1 VSEPTGAPAT
11 EPAADELPG
20 LDLTKLRVYLA
31 EQRPGMVSGPLH
43 GSVIAGGRSNLTYF
57 FGDGTREW
65 VLRRPPLGHVLATA
79 HDMSREFR
87 VMSGLQGTALPVP
100 PTVLL
105 CDDDSVLGA
114 PFYVMDKVEG
124 TVFRSPKQIG
134 KLSHEQAHQLS
145 YTLIDVL
152 ADLHAVGYNAVGLG
166 EFGRPDGYLE
176 RQVRRWRG
184 QLDKSRSR
192 DVPGF
197 DELHDKLAASVP
209 PSQKAVILHGDFR
222 LDNAIVDDDLRI
234 AAVLDWEMST
244 LGDPLADL
252 GLTLVYGETLSA
264 IAGITPA
271 NGFAT
276 NDELVARY
284 AERTGFD
291 LSALDWHVAF
301 GFYKLAVIAE
311 GIHYRYVMGKTVG
324 AGFEQFGEIV
334 PQLVEQ
340 GLKRAPATQTTSGES

>member
-1 VSEPTGAPAT
+1 VTEPTG
-11 EPAADELPG
+11 LPG
-20 LDLTKLRVYLA
+20 VELGALRAYLD
-31 EQRPGMVSGPLH
+31 EQRPGMVSGPLR
-43 GSVIAGGRSNLTYF
+43 GIVIAGGRSNLTYVI
-57 FGDGTREW
+57 GDGQREW

-87 VMSGLQGTALPVP
+87 VMSALHGTAVPVP

-105 CDDDSVLGA
+105 CQDQSILGA

-124 TVFRSPKQIG
+124 TVFRSPEQIRR
-134 KLSHEQAHQLS
+134 LSRAQAHQLS

-152 ADLHAVGYNAVGLG
+152 ADLHAVDYEAVGLG
-166 EFGRPDGYLE
+166 DFGRPDGYLA

-197 DELHDKLAASVP
+197 DDLHDKLAASVP

-264 IAGITPA
+264 RAGITPA

-276 NDELVARY
+276 NEELVARY
-284 AERTGFD
+284 AQRTGFD

-301 GFYKLAVIAE
+301 GLYKLAVIAE
-311 GIHYRYVMGKTVG
+311 GIHYRYVQGKTVG
-324 AGFEQFGEIV
+324 EGFEMFGEIA
-334 PQLVEQ
+334 PQLVER
-340 GLKRAPATQTTSGES
+340 GLKVASTTEESW